1 MPIRV
6 YNTLTKQKEEFIP
19 REPGKVSIYV
29 CGVTPYNY
37 PHVGNARPFLTWD
50 VIRRYLEYKGFEV
63 KHVQNFTDIDDKII
77 NAARQEGCQWLEFV
91 NRYIGLYFQDM
102 DALNIK
108 RAHVYPRVSDH
119 MAEIID
125 FVRILTESGFAY
137 VVDGDVY
144 YEVNKFG
151 DYGKLSGRMIEDM
164 KAGARVDVDDRKK
177 HPMDFAL
184 WKSAKPGEPSWE
196 SPWGPG
202 RPGWHIECSAMAL
215 KYLGAGFDFHGG
227 GSDLIFPHHENEIAQ
242 SEACIG
248 GCFARYWVH
257 NGFITVN
264 EEKMSKSLGNF
275 FLVKDVLA
283 HFKPEVLRFFVLST
297 HYRSPLDFSDD
308 KLREASRALGRLQN
322 TLETVRGHIRH
333 KVDQRPEQMHPAGV
347 TLDQAIDE
355 ARLNFCA
362 AMDDDFNTAQAIA
375 VLFDLTRDI
384 NSLIAKSGQLSEAE
398 FSFLMHRAEA
408 IFMEMG
414 GILGLFEL
422 NEQSGADT
430 ELAESLM
437 RLVIEIRQQARQ
449 KKDWGTAD
457 LIRDR
462 LGQIG
467 ILIEDT
473 PQGPRWK
480 KK

>member
-1 MPIRV
+1 MSIRV

-19 REPGKVSIYV
+19 REPGKVSMYV

-77 NAARQEGCQWLEFV
+77 NTAQKEGCAWSEV
-91 NRYIGLYFQDM
+91 ANRYIEAYYKDM

-108 RAHVYPRVSDH
+108 RAHVYPRVSEH
-119 MAEIID
+119 IPEIID
-125 FVRILTESGFAY
+125 TVQTLIAKGFAY
-137 VVDGDVY
+137 VVEGDVY

-151 DYGKLSGRMIEDM
+151 DYGKLSGRTLEDM
-164 KAGARVDVDDRKK
+164 KAGARVEVDGRKK

-184 WKSAKPGEPSWE
+184 WKSAKHGEPSWQ
-196 SPWGPG
+196 SPWGGG
-202 RPGWHIECSAMAL
+202 RPGWHIECSVMAF

-242 SEACIG
+242 SEACTG
-248 GCFARYWVH
+248 ECFARYWLH

-275 FLVKDVLA
+275 FLVKDILA
-283 HFKPEVLRFFVLST
+283 HFTPEILRFFVLST
-297 HYRSPLDFSDD
+297 HYRSPLDFSDER
-308 KLREASRALGRLQN
+308 LSEAGRALGRLQN
-322 TLETVRGHIRH
+322 TLEAIRGYA
-333 KVDQRPEQMHPAGV
+333 KGKTERPSQLHADAAS
-347 TLDQAIDE
+347 LDQAIDK
-355 ARLNFCA
+355 ARTDFCD
-362 AMDDDFNTAQAIA
+362 AMNDDFNTAQAIA
-375 VLFDLTRDI
+375 VMFDLTREI
-384 NSLIAKSGQLSEAE
+384 NSLIGKSGQLPEAE
-398 FSFLMHRAEA
+398 FAYLMCRSEA
-408 IFMEMG
+408 IFVELG
-414 GILGLFEL
+414 GILGLFAEKADA
-422 NEQSGADT
+422 GADT
-430 ELAESLM
+430 ALTEELML
-437 RLVIEIRQQARQ
+437 LVMEIRQQARQ
-449 KKDWGTAD
+449 RKDWGTAD

-467 ILIEDT
+467 IIIEDT